1 MLKLYSLG
9 EALHSR
15 GTVPIYVVAGG
26 DVMKEPGPPEPRCE
40 IHPITEIEVCRWG
53 NWEAALFRSVAD

>member
-9 EALHSR
+9 ETLHSR

-26 DVMKEPGPPEPRCE
+26 DVMKDPGAPEPRRSV
-40 IHPITEIEVCRWG
+40 HAITEIEVRRWG